1 MKSHAKILTLLFAL
15 TLALSAC
22 TPQTA
27 TAPSID
33 TPQPS
38 PTATPLPPTATPLPP
53 VLMVGGDV
61 PCYAGPGADYEIM
74 TTISIGMK
82 MEVLSRDGTGEY
94 WIVKS
99 LAGDGQC
106 WTESRY
112 ATIVGQA
119 ENIPILAADAIP
131 TTALRPPQAP
141 KKFDVS
147 ATCIVTSRG
156 NNNPFHPSKEVEKAI
171 SIILTWSAVDSEQ
184 GYRIYK
190 DGVLLVELEKG
201 ILEYKEV
208 IPDERGRLPVQTV
221 YSLEAYNSDGSS
233 PRLDATIAIANACK
247 I

>member
-1 MKSHAKILTLLFAL
+1 MKSYAKILTFLFAL

-27 TAPSID
+27 SAPSTD

-38 PTATPLPPTATPLPP
+38 PTATSLPPTTTPLPP

-61 PCYAGPGADYEIM
+61 PCYAGPGTDYEIM

-94 WIVKS
+94 WGVES

-112 ATIVGQA
+112 ATIVGSS
-119 ENIPILAADAIP
+119 ERIPVLAADAVPTLYVAIP
-131 TTALRPPQAP
+131 ETPNKFKIDLSCAPTGSEPGAYGLNHRTGQAVLVLMGWL
-141 KKFDVS
+141 D
-147 ATCIVTSRG
+147 
-156 NNNPFHPSKEVEKAI
+156 SKNE
-171 SIILTWSAVDSEQ
+171 T

-190 DGVLLVELEKG
+190 DGLILIELNAGVLEYQDSITLEKG
-201 ILEYKEV
+201 TPKSFTYALTAFNEQGESKKVELQISTTNV
-208 IPDERGRLPVQTV
+208 
-221 YSLEAYNSDGSS
+221 
-233 PRLDATIAIANACK
+233 CK
-247 I
+247 GD